1 MEERNRNMIEMK
13 PIGIVS
19 RTSSDENER
28 DRSLIAK
35 IVVEEDLAPALDGI
49 DEWSHIYVIFW
60 LDKVVHAVEPELHHH
75 NSGAGTFAAR
85 SPIHPNPIGLTLVE
99 LVERNRN
106 VLWVKGI
113 DALDGTP
120 VIDIKPYPDWE
131 QGKLIVVTNYRIPR
145 WLKEILNRQE

>member
-1 MEERNRNMIEMK
+1 MEERSRNIIEIK

-19 RTSSDENER
+19 RTSSAENER
-28 DRSLIAK
+28 DRCLIAK

-60 LDKVVHAVEPELHHH
+60 LDKVVHAVKPKLHHH
-75 NSGAGTFAAR
+75 NSGAGIFAAR

-99 LVERNRN
+99 LVKRDEN

-131 QGKLIVVTNYRIPR
+131 HGQLIVVTNYRIPR
-145 WLKEILNRQE
+145 WLKEILN